1 MICQPDLA
9 PLPYYWSGMA
19 WHEMNASPQVKRE
32 CVDWEAFS
40 QYLKGRSYQRSDLI
54 RNEI

>member
-9 PLPYYWSGMA
+9 PLPYYWSGKS
-19 WHEMNASPQVKRE
+19 WHEMNASPAVKRE

-40 QYLKGRSYQRSDLI
+40 DYLMERGYEKSDLV
-54 RNEI
+54 R